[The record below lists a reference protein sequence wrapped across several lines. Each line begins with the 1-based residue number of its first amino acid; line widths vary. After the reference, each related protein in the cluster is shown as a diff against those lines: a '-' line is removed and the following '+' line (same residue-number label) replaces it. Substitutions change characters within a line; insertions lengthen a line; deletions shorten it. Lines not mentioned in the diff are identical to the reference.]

1 MKNYINKN
9 LGISPRGMNGKI
21 IFLFERSLKNL
32 KSLMGLKIVAIL
44 CCLGVVSC
52 GKYLDEDPIGL
63 ITQDQIN
70 TQPTAASVTSSVTSS
85 YQLLS
90 STLNVVGEWNW
101 DDGTVTRNDF
111 ILQDI
116 ASGDMNKKWNPD
128 GDQAWMDEIAAFNFT
143 SMNGAF
149 NGIWSYDYEGIS
161 RTNQAISTL
170 TNEGAIATTGMDTAM
185 RDRLLGEVYFLRAFY
200 YFDLVNNF
208 GGVPLLTQPL
218 KNFGDAYE
226 VSNRSSEDEVWA
238 QINTDLEQAVKL
250 LPVQKYA
257 SGTEPWRASLG
268 AAIALQAKIA
278 LYQEDWATV
287 INKVNDLQAYN
298 FYALNDNYFDAFDV
312 NKEYQEDEVIFSYN
326 HVSAVTPARGNGLAA
341 LMGWGFVAP
350 SADFISSFEA
360 NDPRLDYTVN
370 VGAQQVNKLLGATDG
385 SYKGN
390 EDSPG
395 NKVYIRYAD
404 VLLWKAEALMET
416 GDIEAGLQIVDQIR
430 DRARNTP
437 TVDGNDIP
445 PTALPDYAASGLTKE
460 QALNVLY
467 HERRVELGFESQ
479 RFNDLKRWDIASD
492 VLSSLGKNFQQ
503 SNYLYPIPQG
513 EIDRSGG
520 QIEQNPGY

>member
-1 MKNYINKN
+1 MKNYIRIFVIVCCI
-9 LGISPRGMNGKI
+9 GI
-21 IFLFERSLKNL
+21 
-32 KSLMGLKIVAIL
+32 
-44 CCLGVVSC
+44 VSC
-52 GKYLDEDPIGL
+52 EKYLDEEPIGL

-70 TQPTAASVTSSVTSS
+70 TEPTASSVVSSVNSS

-90 STLNVVGEWNW
+90 NTLNIVGEWNW

-116 ASGDMNKKWNPD
+116 ASGDMQKKWNPD

-161 RTNQAISTL
+161 RANQAISTL
-170 TNEGAIATTGMDTAM
+170 TNEDVTATTGIDTALHN
-185 RDRLLGEVYFLRAFY
+185 RLLGEVYFLRAFY

-218 KNFGDAYE
+218 KDFADAYE
-226 VSNRSSEDEVWA
+226 VAKRSSAEEVWA
-238 QINTDLEQAVKL
+238 QISIDLEQAVTL

-257 SGTEPWRASLG
+257 SNTEPWRASLG
-268 AAIALQAKIA
+268 AALALQAKVA
-278 LYQEDWATV
+278 LYQQDWATV
-287 INKVNDLQAYN
+287 ISKVNDLQAYN

-312 NKEYQEDEVIFSYN
+312 TKEYQEDEVIFSYN
-326 HVSAVTPARGNGLAA
+326 HVSAVTPAKGNGLAA

-350 SADFISSFEA
+350 SSDFVSSFEA

-370 VGAQQVNKLLGATDG
+370 VDAQQVNKLLGSTNGD
-385 SYKGN
+385 YKGN

-395 NKVYIRYAD
+395 NKLDIRYAD
-404 VLLWKAEALMET
+404 VLLWKAEALIQT
-416 GDIEAGLQIVDQIR
+416 GDIETGLKIVDQIR
-430 DRARNTP
+430 KRARNTP
-437 TVDGNDIP
+437 TLDGSITS
-445 PTALPDYAASGLTKE
+445 PTALPNYEGTGLSKIE
-460 QALNVLY
+460 ALHALY

-479 RFNDLKRWDIASD
+479 RFNDLKRWGIAND
-492 VLSSLGKNFQQ
+492 VLIALGKNFQEN
-503 SNYLYPIPQG
+503 NYLYPIPQG